1 MIGWIKLHRSIKD
14 HWIYKE
20 KRKFSKFEA
29 WVDLILSVNHKENTF
44 VLGNEITEC
53 KRGMHIT
60 SKREL
65 ALKWNWSITKV
76 TSFLELLEKDKMIS
90 YFSDTKK
97 TVISIVNYEL
107 YQGDKKLEKT
117 QEENKRNTK
126 KNQEETNK
134 NDNNLKNEK
143 NEKEVYAPIIQY
155 LNKKTGKNFSY
166 RTKSTIEKIDARI
179 REDYTLDD
187 FKKVIVNKSD
197 QWLEDGAMNR
207 YLRPETLFGNNFES
221 YLNETPLAEMN
232 LAESHN
238 PYAHLEV
245 IE

>member
-1 MIGWIKLHRSIKD
+1 MIGWIKLHRSIND

-20 KRKFSKFEA
+20 KRKFSRFEA
-29 WVDLILSVNHKENTF
+29 WVDLMLSVNHKDNTF

-76 TSFLELLEKDKMIS
+76 TSFLDLLEKDKMIS
-90 YFSDTKK
+90 HFSDTKK
-97 TVISIVNYEL
+97 TVINIVNYDL
-107 YQGDKKLEKT
+107 YQGDKNLEKT
-117 QEENKRNTK
+117 QEENGKKTK
-126 KNQEETNK
+126 VNQKETNK
-134 NDNNLKNEK
+134 NDKNLKNEK
-143 NEKEVYAPIIQY
+143 NEKEIYAPIIEY
-155 LNKKTGKNFSY
+155 LNKKTGKNFSCG
-166 RTKSTIEKIDARI
+166 RKSTIQKIDARI
-179 REDYTLDD
+179 KEDYTLDD
-187 FKKVIVNKSD
+187 FKKVINNKTD
-197 QWLEDGAMNR
+197 QWLEDQNMNK

-232 LAESHN
+232 LPESHN
-238 PYAHLEV
+238 PYAHLEI